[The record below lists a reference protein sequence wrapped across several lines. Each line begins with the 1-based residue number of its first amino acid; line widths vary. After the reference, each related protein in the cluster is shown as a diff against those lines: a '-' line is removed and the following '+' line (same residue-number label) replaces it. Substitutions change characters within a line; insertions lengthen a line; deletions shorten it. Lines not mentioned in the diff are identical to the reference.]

1 MKFSECIWP
10 WWSSMFALLFSA
22 ASMWLS
28 YGVGVD
34 AAGVLGA
41 VDPWMLGGFL
51 AICAPIAISRRMMG
65 KKDWIVFALIA
76 GISTAIGAHTRL
88 NATATNAEIAETQE
102 TLLRAQAVL
111 SSSAAQE
118 QAAQIASLPA
128 DIERARGRVADL
140 ALIVTPLREQVA
152 TYRAQLTC
160 EATAQPEGCLGLNNK
175 PVTVASEGPNWAAL
189 NCRLN
194 GLNCREEVSSLPL
207 SEQLGRAE
215 AELSEAERALSD
227 LRALASTE
235 RQNAGDTAAQ
245 VEQSIAALEASRQN
259 AIGLG
264 FVDAWAAFTLGMWR
278 PEYGPIIALAFAF
291 VTDILGPMMWA
302 GFPLPSIR
310 LPRPKRPPLFVRFLY
325 ARDPERRAQKR
336 IALAAWDQKRRDY
349 EIAQVIKSIYRT
361 GVGITRDK
369 CEAAMDVLG
378 LEFPDRL
385 SESAKNSF
393 TAVQSAKSNAPVKP
407 KTDLGSLAGVMD
419 GWKAA
424 GVPLETSTP
433 IPPDVSPQQPR
444 NGVDGEARGE
454 QLEFDETSAT
464 DGRPKLLPAPAR
476 AIGE

>member
-1 MKFSECIWP
+1 MKLSECIWP

-65 KKDWIVFALIA
+65 KRDWIVFALIA

-128 DIERARGRVADL
+128 DIAAAQERVARL
-140 ALIVTPLREQVA
+140 EASVAPLRQQVT
-152 TYRAQLTC
+152 TYRAQLKC
-160 EATAQPEGCLGLNNK
+160 EATALPEGCLGLNNQ
-175 PVTVASEGPNWAAL
+175 PVRVASEGPNWAEL
-189 NCRLN
+189 SCRLD
-194 GLNCREEVSSLPL
+194 GTNCAEGESPPKPLQAQLGSAEAAILAAREEVSSL
-207 SEQLGRAE
+207 
-215 AELSEAERALSD
+215 
-227 LRALASTE
+227 RALANTE

-264 FVDAWAAFTLGMWR
+264 FVDAWAAFTFGMWR

-302 GFPLPSIR
+302 GFPLPSVR

-393 TAVQSAKSNAPVKP
+393 TAVQSAKSNAPAKP

-424 GVPLETSTP
+424 GVPLETTTP
-433 IPPDVSPQQPR
+433 IPPDVAPQPR
-444 NGVDGEARGE
+444 NDVGGEARGE
-454 QLEFDETSAT
+454 QLAFDETSVA
-464 DGRPKLLPAPAR
+464 DGRPKLLPAPA
-476 AIGE
+476 IGE